1 MSRFNQW
8 TIEKDGPLLQD
19 SIGPNEDWVSYALQ
33 VKSAILTNIVFAFQF
48 ADHIFTDFSD
58 L

>member
-8 TIEKDGPLLQD
+8 TIEKDGALLRD
-19 SIGPNEDWVSYALQ
+19 SIGLNGDSVSYYLQ

>member
-8 TIEKDGPLLQD
+8 IIEKDGALLRD
-19 SIGPNEDWVSYALQ
+19 SIGLNEDSVSYYLQ

-48 ADHIFTDFSD
+48 ADHIFADFSD